1 MKRNVLGN
9 SDSRSIEEHCT
20 FMPDDFYMRR
30 VSHFAQLPIDNND
43 VIMLGDSLINGC
55 EWHELI
61 RNKHIKNRGINGD
74 TIAGVRYRAATT
86 MQGLPR
92 KVFVMIGINDVS
104 HNIAA
109 DDIANNIVAL
119 VDYLHTLSPATR
131 IYLHSL
137 LPFDSSYYYTSL
149 EGKEQDV
156 VTINR
161 ILHDAADSH
170 NYTYIELY
178 KHFVRPQTNLLDA
191 AYTTDGLHLNGQGY
205 NLWAQLLQPYI
216 NE

>member
-1 MKRNVLGN
+1 MVDISFITIG
-9 SDSRSIEEHCT
+9 
-20 FMPDDFYMRR
+20 DD
-30 VSHFAQLPIDNND
+30 
-43 VIMLGDSLINGC
+43 G
-55 EWHELI
+55 
-61 RNKHIKNRGINGD
+61 
-74 TIAGVRYRAATT
+74 T
-86 MQGLPR
+86 
-92 KVFVMIGINDVS
+92 
-104 HNIAA
+104 
-109 DDIANNIVAL
+109 VAL
-119 VDYLHTLSPATR
+119 QQDNGPQILRQRFGRCGATLSPATR

-178 KHFVRPQTNLLDA
+178 KHFVRPKTCLLDA

>member
-1 MKRNVLGN
+1 
-9 SDSRSIEEHCT
+9 
-20 FMPDDFYMRR
+20 
-30 VSHFAQLPIDNND
+30 
-43 VIMLGDSLINGC
+43 
-55 EWHELI
+55 
-61 RNKHIKNRGINGD
+61 
-74 TIAGVRYRAATT
+74 
-86 MQGLPR
+86 
-92 KVFVMIGINDVS
+92 
-104 HNIAA
+104 
-109 DDIANNIVAL
+109 
-119 VDYLHTLSPATR
+119 
-131 IYLHSL
+131 
-137 LPFDSSYYYTSL
+137 
-149 EGKEQDV
+149 